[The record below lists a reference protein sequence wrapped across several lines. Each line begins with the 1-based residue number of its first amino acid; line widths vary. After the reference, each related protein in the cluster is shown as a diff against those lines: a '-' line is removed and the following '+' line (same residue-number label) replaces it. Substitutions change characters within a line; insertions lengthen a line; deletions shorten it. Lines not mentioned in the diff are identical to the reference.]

1 MSHLKDNNVSYFKH
15 MGMAWTLAKFGFKI
29 AFYGMVHAIF
39 PERVSTLKAGETVE
53 KAHLKLVEMRL
64 KNNINFYEE

>member
-15 MGMAWTLAKFGFKI
+15 MGMAFTLAKFGFKI

-39 PERVSTLKAGETVE
+39 PNMFHTQAGETVE

-64 KNNINFYEE
+64 KNNINFYEG